1 MVDTSDSGTQRER
14 TEEEMKE
21 LYETSMKTLQ
31 EGNIHK
37 GRVIKIVNDSVIVDV
52 GLKSEGKLALNEA
65 LDKSGNLILEIGD
78 EVEVMVVGREEKDG
92 LLVLSKQRVDTI
104 RLWQNIDKSLEEGL
118 ALDGTVSS
126 EVKGG
131 FLVDIGVNAFLPI
144 SQVDLKPVKNP
155 ASFVGRHLKFK
166 VIKVNK
172 KKDNVIVSRRQL
184 LEEERDRK
192 RKEFWKNVKEGQ
204 VLYGFVKSITDYGAF
219 VDLGG
224 ADGFIYINDITWGR
238 INHPKEYLKLG
249 DEIKVKVIG
258 IDEEKRKVSVGIKQ
272 LKGDPWL
279 KVEERYPVG
288 SKVRGKAVGVVDYGV
303 FVELEAGLEG
313 LLHVSEMS
321 WDRKLKNPGKV
332 VSRGE
337 ILELQVLDIDTEK
350 KRISLGMKQLL
361 PDPWKELAQK
371 YPPGS
376 VVEGKVKN
384 LTDFGL
390 FVGIEDG
397 IDGLIHVSELSW
409 SRRRGISSDS
419 FKKGAPIE
427 ALVLNIDPEQ
437 RKFSLSLKRLK
448 EDPWK
453 GLLERYRV
461 GDVIE
466 GFVTSITD
474 FGVFVEIEEGIEGL
488 IHLSELDTTKG
499 KHPSEI
505 FTMDDKVRAVVIHVD
520 EREKR
525 IGLSVKAL
533 KKMEEKEEKNEVDEF
548 SVKEEHRGALA
559 TLGDFLVPAIIKN
572 NHDKET

>member
-1 MVDTSDSGTQRER
+1 MVETGDSGTPKDR

-21 LYETSMKTLQ
+21 LYETSMRNLQ

-37 GRVIKIVNDSVIVDV
+37 GRVINIDNETVIIDV
-52 GLKSEGKLALNEA
+52 GLKSEGKMPLSEF
-65 LDKSGNLILEIGD
+65 LDKSGNLTAHIGD

-104 RLWQNIDKSLEEGL
+104 KLWQNIDKSSEDGTP
-118 ALDGTVSS
+118 LDGTIAS

-131 FLVDIGVNAFLPI
+131 FIVDIGVNAFLPI

-155 ASFVGRHLKFK
+155 ASFVGRHLKFR

-172 KKDNVIVSRRQL
+172 KKGNVIVSRRML

-192 RKEFWKNVKEGQ
+192 RREFWKNVKEGQ
-204 VLYGFVKSITDYGAF
+204 VIYGFVKSITDYGAF

-224 ADGFIYINDITWGR
+224 ADGFLYINDITWGR
-238 INHPKEYLKLG
+238 INHPKEFLKLG

-258 IDEEKRKVSVGIKQ
+258 IDEEKRKVSVGMKQ

-288 SKVRGKAVGVVDYGV
+288 SKVHGKAVGVVEYGV

-321 WDRKLKNPGKV
+321 WDKKVRNPGKMV
-332 VSRGE
+332 ARGDM
-337 ILELQVLDIDTEK
+337 LELQVLDIDTEK

-361 PDPWKELAQK
+361 SDPWKELVQK

-376 VVEGKVKN
+376 IVQGKVKN

-390 FVGIEDG
+390 FIGVEDG
-397 IDGLIHVSELSW
+397 IDGLVHVSEMSW
-409 SRRRGISSDS
+409 SRRKGISSEA

-427 ALVLNIDPEQ
+427 ALVLNIDPDQ

-453 GLLERYRV
+453 GLAQRYHV
-461 GDVIE
+461 GDAVE

-474 FGVFVEIEEGIEGL
+474 FGVFVELEEGIEGL
-488 IHLSELDTTKG
+488 IHLSELDSSKG
-499 KHPSEI
+499 KHPSEVFSI
-505 FTMDDKVRAVVIHVD
+505 DERVKATVIHLD
-520 EREKR
+520 EKEKR
-525 IGLSVKAL
+525 IGLSMKAL
-533 KKMEEKEEKNEVDEF
+533 KKVEEKKEIEDF
-548 SVKEEHRGALA
+548 STKEESRALS
-559 TLGDFLVPAIIKN
+559 TLGDFLVPAILKN
-572 NHDKET
+572 NQDKEL

>member
-1 MVDTSDSGTQRER
+1 MVDTADSGTQSER

-21 LYETSMKTLQ
+21 LYETSMRTLQ
-31 EGNIHK
+31 SGNIHK
-37 GRVIKIVNDSVIVDV
+37 GTVINILNDSVIVDV
-52 GLKSEGKLALNEA
+52 GLKSEGKLAMSEA
-65 LDKSGNLILEIGD
+65 LDKSGNLTLQVGD

-92 LLVLSKQRVDTI
+92 LLVLSKQRVDVI
-104 RLWQNIDKSLEEGL
+104 RTWQNIDKSLEEGL
-118 ALDGTVSS
+118 ALDGIVIS

-131 FLVDIGVNAFLPI
+131 FLVDVGVNAFLPI

-155 ASFVGRHLKFK
+155 ASFVGRHLKFR

-224 ADGFIYINDITWGR
+224 ADGFLYINDITWGR

-258 IDEEKRKVSVGIKQ
+258 VDEEKRKVSIGIKQ

-279 KVEERYPVG
+279 KVDERYPVG
-288 SKVRGKAVGVVDYGV
+288 SKVRGKVVGVVDYGV

-321 WDRKLKNPGKV
+321 WDRKLKNPGKM
-332 VSRGE
+332 VSRGDA
-337 ILELQVLDIDTEK
+337 LEVQVLDIDTEK

-376 VVEGKVKN
+376 VVQGKVKN

-390 FVGIEDG
+390 FVGVEDG
-397 IDGLIHVSELSW
+397 IDGLVHVSELSW

-427 ALVLNIDPEQ
+427 ALVLNIDSGQ

-453 GLLERYRV
+453 GLLERYHV

-488 IHLSELDTTKG
+488 VHLSELDASKG
-499 KHPSEI
+499 KHPSEL
-505 FTMDDKVRAVVIHVD
+505 FNMEDKVRAVVIHVD

-525 IGLSVKAL
+525 IGLSIKAL
-533 KKMEEKEEKNEVDEF
+533 KKMEEKKEMDEF
-548 SVKEEHRGALA
+548 TVKEEPRGALS

>member
-1 MVDTSDSGTQRER
+1 MVDTSDTGTQRDR

-21 LYETSMKTLQ
+21 LYETSMKTLE

-37 GRVIKIVNDSVIVDV
+37 GRVINIVNDSVIVDV

-65 LDKSGNLILEIGD
+65 FDKSGNLSLQIGD

-92 LLVLSKQRVDTI
+92 LLVLSKRRVDTI

-118 ALDGTVSS
+118 ALDGTVIS

-224 ADGFIYINDITWGR
+224 ADGFVYINDITWGR

-258 IDEEKRKVSVGIKQ
+258 VDEEKRKVSVGIKQ

-279 KVEERYPVG
+279 KVEERYPIG

-321 WDRKLKNPGKV
+321 WDKKLKNPGKV
-332 VSRGE
+332 VSRGD
-337 ILELQVLDIDTEK
+337 ILELQVLDIDMEK

-371 YPPGS
+371 YPPGI
-376 VVEGKVKN
+376 VVQGKVKN
-384 LTDFGL
+384 LADFGL

-397 IDGLIHVSELSW
+397 IDGLVHVSELSW
-409 SRRRGISSDS
+409 SRRRGVSPDS

-499 KHPSEI
+499 KQPSEI
-505 FTMDDKVRAVVIHVD
+505 FAMDEKVRAVVIHVD

-525 IGLSVKAL
+525 IGLSVKTL
-533 KKMEEKEEKNEVDEF
+533 KKMEEKKETDEF
-548 SVKEEHRGALA
+548 SAKEEPRGPLS
-559 TLGDFLVPAIIKN
+559 TLGDYLVPVINKN
-572 NHDKET
+572 NHDSEP